1 MVAINRSEPLQQ
13 GFALFMTLVTLV
25 IITISGIAMMRV
37 MEAGTSA
44 AGNIAFRQAA
54 IRVADVAAE
63 NARSWLSSASTLSDP
78 VTGYYA
84 NTGTAFNPATHDWD
98 NNSRDVSGAIA
109 GYKAIYVIHR
119 MAMHNGLCSEINTG
133 CTYPAVASSS
143 GVEDGGS
150 HVGGSGP
157 GSITSAVGKVYYRIT
172 VKVSGPKRNVS
183 YVQVFM
189 Y

>member
-1 MVAINRSEPLQQ
+1 MVAINRTRGQQ

-63 NARSWLSSASTLSDP
+63 NARSWLSSASSLATST
-78 VTGYYA
+78 TGYYA
-84 NTGTAFNPATHDWD
+84 NMDTVFNPITFDWD
-98 NNSRDVSGAIA
+98 NNSRDVGAPVSG
-109 GYKAIYVIHR
+109 YTVNYVIHR
-119 MAMHNGLCSEINTG
+119 MAMNDGLCSEINTG

-150 HVGGSGP
+150 HAGGSGP

-172 VKVSGPKRNVS
+172 VKVSGPKRNIS
-183 YVQVFM
+183 FVQVFM